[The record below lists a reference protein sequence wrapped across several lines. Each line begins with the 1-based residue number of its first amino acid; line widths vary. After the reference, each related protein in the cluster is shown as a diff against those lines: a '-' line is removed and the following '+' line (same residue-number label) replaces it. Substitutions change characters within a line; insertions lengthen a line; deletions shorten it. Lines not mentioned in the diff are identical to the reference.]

1 MMEKFI
7 KYYGYQWLAAI
18 VLGIII
24 PFLGKVTTMSGLH
37 KVIFFYLILN
47 SIYTLYLGYQV
58 RKRGYSPLVLLFLP
72 VLFTAIST
80 LLLDLVSH
88 EYGFYFGLMYI
99 VLSLF
104 TFFGD
109 TRDDP
114 DENQIPVEAGF
125 HNLTDDS
132 GDDIQLPVD
141 GGFKS

>member
-18 VLGIII
+18 VLGIVI
-24 PFLGKVTTMSGLH
+24 PFLGKVTSMSSLH

-99 VLSLF
+99 ALSLF

-125 HNLTDDS
+125 HNLTHDS

>member
-1 MMEKFI
+1 M
-7 KYYGYQWLAAI
+7 
-18 VLGIII
+18 
-24 PFLGKVTTMSGLH
+24 
-37 KVIFFYLILN
+37 
-47 SIYTLYLGYQV
+47 
-58 RKRGYSPLVLLFLP
+58 LFLP